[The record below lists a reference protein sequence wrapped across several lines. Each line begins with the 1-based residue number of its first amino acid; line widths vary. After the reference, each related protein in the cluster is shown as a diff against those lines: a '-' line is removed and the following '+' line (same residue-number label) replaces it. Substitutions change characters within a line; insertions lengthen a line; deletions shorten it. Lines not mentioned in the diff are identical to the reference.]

1 MGDDLVSSPHFICA
15 MKKKII
21 LLFLFFSSMMLHSQE
36 YQIIWQ
42 NCFGG
47 SSLEGAY
54 DIVPLSNGY
63 LIAGGTGS
71 NDGDISISYGLGDG
85 WVVRIDSTGN
95 MLWEKTYGGSDSEGF
110 YRIIPTTDNN
120 FYLLGISWSSD
131 GDISYDPYPG
141 SPDYWIVKIDSSG
154 NILWDKIVGGT
165 HGESLS
171 SGAATLD
178 GGVVAIGHTYSSDGD
193 VSVYYGMADTWVV
206 KLSSEGELEWD
217 YTIGTDW
224 IDKGYAILATS
235 DGGYLLTSSSSI
247 HDHAVG
253 NITCTPHSYGW
264 TECVLFKL
272 DSKLNLEWQ
281 NCYGGSNHDGIYGII
296 ELDDGY
302 MFSSYTTSNDGD
314 VTGYHGDAD
323 IWLVKIDF
331 YGNIIWEHCFGG
343 YKGESAFHISS
354 NSNGS
359 YTIVGSTRSNDG
371 DVSGNHGLSEFDTDV
386 WMFNAS
392 NEGELL
398 WQKCFGGQGSE
409 PIPGLRFG
417 VLKKSDNNYVIATTT
432 DYGPSYDVGCKPH
445 GGNGDKDIWVFE
457 IKDCTGLYASPPARA
472 VGPHVVC
479 SSLTPQ
485 STYYVHPAALAQ
497 TYEWHIHPSDAG
509 TVTQQDTTMT
519 LTWAPG
525 FEGVVALRARA
536 VNECGPSEWS
546 VFHWADVHT
555 CIGITGPAH
564 SGIQLWPNP
573 ADDMLNIA
581 LPAATHLPV
590 QLTLSDL
597 TGRVLL
603 SQEISQPHAVI
614 RLSGLPNGIYF
625 CRLASK
631 EINITAKIIKG
642 L

>member
-1 MGDDLVSSPHFICA
+1 M
-15 MKKKII
+15 
-21 LLFLFFSSMMLHSQE
+21 E
-36 YQIIWQ
+36 IIWQ
-42 NCFGG
+42 KCFGG
-47 SSLEGAY
+47 SEQDIAY
-54 DIVPLSNGY
+54 DIVKIPGGY
-63 LIAGGTGS
+63 FITGYTWS
-71 NDGDISISYGLGDG
+71 LDGDVSYNNGLLDG
-85 WVVRIDSTGN
+85 WLIKTDTLGN
-95 MLWEKTYGGSDSEGF
+95 ILWEKTYGGSSGDGF
-110 YRIIPTTDNN
+110 RRIFPDNTGN
-120 FYLLGISWSSD
+120 YILVGGSGSSD
-131 GDISYDPYPG
+131 GDISNDPYPD
-141 SPDYWIVKIDSSG
+141 SEDFWIVKIDIDG
-154 NILWDKIVGGT
+154 NIIWDKIVGGSDG
-165 HGESLS
+165 GEHICNASP
-171 SGAATLD
+171 TLD
-178 GGVVAIGHTYSSDGD
+178 GGVVAIGYTYSTDGD
-193 VSVYYGMADTWVV
+193 VSVSYGGADTWAV
-206 KLSSEGELEWD
+206 KISSEGELEWD

-224 IDKGYAILATS
+224 IDKGYAVLATS

-247 HDHAVG
+247 HDDAVG

-302 MFSSYTTSNDGD
+302 VFSSYTTSNDGD

-331 YGNIIWEHCFGG
+331 FGNIIWEHCFGG

-386 WMFNAS
+386 WLFNVS

-409 PIPGLRFG
+409 PIPGLPFG
-417 VLKKSDNNYVIATTT
+417 VLKKSDYNYVIATIT

-445 GGNGDKDIWVFE
+445 GENGDKDWWIFE
-457 IKDCTGLYASPPARA
+457 IKDCTGLYASPPARPM
-472 VGPHVVC
+472 GPHVVC
-479 SSLTPQ
+479 TSLTPQ

-497 TYEWHIHPSDAG
+497 TYEWHIHPSEAG
-509 TVTQQDTTMT
+509 TAEQQDTTMT
-519 LTWAPG
+519 LSWAPG

-555 CIGITGPAH
+555 CIGMTELAQGSIR
-564 SGIQLWPNP
+564 LWPNP

-581 LPAATHLPV
+581 FPAATHLPV

-603 SQEISQPHAVI
+603 SLEISQPHSVI
-614 RLSGLPNGIYF
+614 SLSGLPRGAYF
-625 CRLASK
+625 CRLTSK
-631 EINITAKIIKG
+631 EINVTAKIIKG